1 MDNQERSILYQVI
14 YAISGVT
21 GEDGDELVEA
31 FKEGPLEVDKRDFF
45 EIVQRVESL
54 FDCTLDMNLEGP
66 YSIDANEIVTKLEN
80 MKITG

>member
-1 MDNQERSILYQVI
+1 MENKERNTLYQVI

-21 GEDGDELVEA
+21 GEDGDELVET

-66 YSIDANEIVTKLEN
+66 YLIHADEIVTK
-80 MKITG
+80 ITKLNV